1 MGIRRHL
8 TYANVTATL
17 ALVLALG
24 AGGAYAVD
32 MIGSG
37 DVRNDS
43 LLSKDLRDGEAVQG
57 RDVGKDELGRREI
70 DEADLI
76 GSRLLHVRGDLGS
89 SCALD
94 TGVFKDCLSVTVKL
108 LRRGHVLA
116 TGTGAFYGTGAGPKN
131 AQCELRA
138 NDTGDPI
145 GQSPGELEAST
156 SSTATQGF
164 ARTIVFG
171 PLPPGRHEVSLACEE
186 IGGEVTIDSPTI
198 TAIAITGR

>member
-57 RDVGKDELGRREI
+57 RDVGKDELGRREV

-76 GSRLLHVRGDLGS
+76 GSRLLDVSGNSNLGCELEAASLEECLATTVRLQ
-89 SCALD
+89 
-94 TGVFKDCLSVTVKL
+94 
-108 LRRGHVLA
+108 RRGNILA
-116 TGTGAFYGTGAGPKN
+116 TATGAFFDSDSGPSN
-131 AQCELRA
+131 ARCELRSG
-138 NDTGDPI
+138 NGGDPI
-145 GQSPGELEAST
+145 GQSPGDLSEST
-156 SSTATQGF
+156 NSTNTQGF
-164 ARTIVFG
+164 ARTLVLG
-171 PLPPGRHEVSLACEE
+171 PLPAGRHEISLACVE
-186 IGGEVTIDSPTI
+186 IVGEVTIDTPTI

>member
-32 MIGSG
+32 RIGTD

-57 RDVGKDELGRREI
+57 RDVGKDELGRREVE
-70 DEADLI
+70 EADLI
-76 GSRLLHVRGDLGS
+76 GSRILGVSGDAELE
-89 SCALD
+89 CELEPATNRNCVA
-94 TGVFKDCLSVTVKL
+94 TGVRLK
-108 LRRGHVLA
+108 RRGKVLA
-116 TGTGAFYGTGAGPKN
+116 TATGAFLGSGGGESN
-131 AQCELRA
+131 ARCQLQL
-138 NDTGDPI
+138 DGKGDPI
-145 GQSPGELEAST
+145 GQSPGELAPTT

-164 ARTIVFG
+164 SRTLVFAGVSEG
-171 PLPPGRHEVSLACEE
+171 PHQVTLACEE
-186 IGGEVTIDSPTI
+186 TGGEVTIDTPTI